1 MNLITKETKE
11 SMTKRTRELNICD
24 ECKEPSFTDKCTYC
38 RTVQQYKEAEENGR
52 SKVPKW

>member
-1 MNLITKETKE
+1 MNLIRKETKE

-38 RTVQQYKEAEENGR
+38 RTVEQYKEAEENCR